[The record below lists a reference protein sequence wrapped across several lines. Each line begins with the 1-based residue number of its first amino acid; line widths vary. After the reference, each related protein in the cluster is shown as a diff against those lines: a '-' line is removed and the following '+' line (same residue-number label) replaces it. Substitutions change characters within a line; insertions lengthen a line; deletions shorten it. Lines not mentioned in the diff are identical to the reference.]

1 MSSLVSSLVGAGASL
16 LGSIF
21 GRKKKEETVNRV
33 DYARMVQDAE
43 AAGFNPLTALRNGGA
58 AGFSVSTTPGTPL
71 STAIGQGLAAGT
83 QSFLAN
89 FDPFADQKREA
100 EYNLVQAQI
109 ANLNAS
115 TDAFRSRSFN
125 VPGYG
130 AGNVERRP
138 SGAAGQL
145 AAGRVLLDQSGA
157 EIKVGPGSQ
166 AEEWEQEYGEVA
178 GELEGFP
185 RYLRDRVVPALKNPG
200 TYGLSSWDY
209 FTVPSFE
216 WPALESAPPKS
227 RRPARP
233 GQNIPA
239 TYGRWNP

>member
-1 MSSLVSSLVGAGASL
+1 MSSLVSSLIGAGASL

-33 DYARMVQDAE
+33 DYARMVRDAE

-100 EYNLVQAQI
+100 EYSLVQAQI

-138 SGAAGQL
+138 SGQAATL
-145 AAGRVLLDQSGA
+145 ASGTWDRMTSEGAGLSWGVNPANTPAQ
-157 EIKVGPGSQ
+157 
-166 AEEWEQEYGEVA
+166 
-178 GELEGFP
+178 ELEDQYGDIPGGVVGAANWLDDLHIEAKKGWGDAPLPNLPGMFSDWW
-185 RYLRDRVVPALKNPG
+185 RRAADRDYERHKAK
-200 TYGLSSWDY
+200 Y
-209 FTVPSFE
+209 
-216 WPALESAPPKS
+216 A
-227 RRPARP
+227 RPAFAR
-233 GQNIPA
+233 
-239 TYGRWNP
+239 